1 MAPPAA
7 MRFQGEAEAV
17 AAKVQK
23 AGKGARARLVAAE
36 VVAAQRPVE
45 VVVMEAALLA
55 MEPGTAQ
62 TGAALQALEAVAELD
77 WVPRY
82 STTEGR

>member
-7 MRFQGEAEAV
+7 MRFQGEGEAV

-23 AGKGARARLVAAE
+23 AGKAARGRLVAAE

-45 VVVMEAALLA
+45 VTVMEPALLA
-55 MEPGTAQ
+55 MEAGTAQ
-62 TGAALQALEAVAELD
+62 TGAALQALEAVVERD
-77 WVPRY
+77 WVPPY